1 MGKPCLAASLESR
14 DGPASTCPSSRSLPQ
29 YSTTF
34 PSAYAQLTPS
44 DVYHPPSFLASS
56 SASSSGSLRQLF
68 IQSPLPSS
76 SSNFLSPVTF
86 SALTNNSADFC
97 PSPATGSLHRW
108 SQHKPPLITDYTF
121 FVNLSLPPPHLK
133 PPNSHFKV
141 LPSSHLHLTL
151 PRLSHP
157 ILSLFLNCQ
166 FLRNLAS
173 VFQARV
179 ATCSLVLWE
188 RRKL

>member
-1 MGKPCLAASLESR
+1 MPLIPQPSPVLHHLPLCLCPANTFRCLP
-14 DGPASTCPSSRSLPQ
+14 PAS
-29 YSTTF
+29 
-34 PSAYAQLTPS
+34 
-44 DVYHPPSFLASS
+44 SFLASN

-108 SQHKPPLITDYTF
+108 SQHKPPLIPDYTF

-157 ILSLFLNCQ
+157 IPFPELSVFEKLGLSLSCKGCNVFTRSVGKKKALKALKTNTFSFL
-166 FLRNLAS
+166 
-173 VFQARV
+173 
-179 ATCSLVLWE
+179 
-188 RRKL
+188 